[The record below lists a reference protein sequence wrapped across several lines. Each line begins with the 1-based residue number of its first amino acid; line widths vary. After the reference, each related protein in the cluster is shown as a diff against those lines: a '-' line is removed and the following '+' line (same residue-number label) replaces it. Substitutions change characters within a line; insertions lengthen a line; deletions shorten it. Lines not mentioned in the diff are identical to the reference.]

1 MTAAVPTKL
10 ILTTFKTSANSNK
23 AVIGLHGWAGD
34 EKSFLPVAK
43 AVNLKSSNW
52 FMPRAPYDA
61 DAKSGGTW
69 FSGTEKSGWNYKK
82 SWDGL
87 DDLLK
92 EINSRGFSS
101 KNTYLVGF
109 SQGAA
114 FALEYSQRLPF
125 KLGGIVAI
133 AGFIKNID
141 KLARESSPASLNNSI
156 LILHGEQDDII
167 APFHS
172 KKIFDFLSKR
182 GNTVR
187 LETYPA
193 RHNITAEAISLIND
207 FIENNK

>member
-10 ILTTFKTSANSNK
+10 IFNTFKTCVNSNK
-23 AVIGLHGWAGD
+23 AVIGLHGWSGD
-34 EKSFLPVAK
+34 EQSFLPVAK
-43 AVNLKSSNW
+43 AVNLKTSKW
-52 FMPRAPYDA
+52 FIPRAPYDA

-69 FSGTEKSGWNYKK
+69 FSGTEKSGWKYEK

-87 DDLLK
+87 DALLK
-92 EINSRGFSS
+92 EINSQGFLS
-101 KNTYLVGF
+101 KNIYLVGF

-114 FALEYSQRLPF
+114 FALEYGLRLSF
-125 KLGGIVAI
+125 NLGGIIAI

-172 KKIFDFLSKR
+172 NKIFDFLNGR
-182 GNTVR
+182 GNSVR

-193 RHNITAEAISLIND
+193 RHNIPVEAISLIKK
-207 FIENNK
+207 FIENN